1 MLGNQRF
8 PGRARLPAMCRGELS
23 AVISRLMSKCLWSG
37 REWLWGA
44 KEMPPLPCIPV
55 IRKCSWK
62 ENPDKKKKPLSIF
75 FSFGIRF
82 FTLQLHVVRD
92 LTDVFV
98 TSLLYTLV
106 ISLSCMHFLF
116 CFVLLFSLYIF
127 QICFESLHLKHIQ
140 VSVN

>member
-1 MLGNQRF
+1 
-8 PGRARLPAMCRGELS
+8 
-23 AVISRLMSKCLWSG
+23 MSKCLWSG

-92 LTDVFV
+92 LADVFV

-116 CFVLLFSLYIF
+116 CFVVFFIYISNLFWISPFKTYSGFRELNIVSFDEFCDSLSF
-127 QICFESLHLKHIQ
+127 MDFAS
-140 VSVN
+140 